1 VDPVLMTGA
10 IAASILSVVAVGRI
24 AWRAFERAV
33 RSILREEI
41 QRVHRDMDDIETRF
55 ERLESALE
63 ALQKAVTELRQMMF
77 DHVSAKG

>member
-1 VDPVLMTGA
+1 MDPVLMAGA
-10 IAASILSVVAVGRI
+10 IAASILSLIGLGRVA
-24 AWRAFERAV
+24 WKAFEKAV

-63 ALQKAVTELRQMMF
+63 ALQEAVAELREMMF
-77 DHVSAKG
+77 DHVAAR